1 MRASLG
7 MRVGF
12 AGNINVCESTATPYE
27 RWGERNDARGKEDD
41 VGVTVQEE
49 HDGLEEDRS
58 DPEGRG
64 AHGPA
69 RPT

>member
-1 MRASLG
+1 MS
-7 MRVGF
+7 
-12 AGNINVCESTATPYE
+12 
-27 RWGERNDARGKEDD
+27 WGEKRNDTRGKEDD

-49 HDGLEEDRS
+49 HDGLEEEDRS

>member
-1 MRASLG
+1 MVYFDCELLMS
-7 MRVGF
+7 
-12 AGNINVCESTATPYE
+12 AG
-27 RWGERNDARGKEDD
+27 GEEETTRGVSKEDD
-41 VGVTVQEE
+41 VGVTVQGE
-49 HDGLEEDRS
+49 HDGLEEGRS